1 VRRAE
6 SRPVWHGTAPEGWQA
21 KQRIPARRASK
32 AELEA
37 DLDVARRL
45 IRAGVPVFAA
55 PPAIGPDGRWNPTG
69 GTGGPKVCG
78 YWLPETWQKTVPTD
92 DWLDR

>member
-1 VRRAE
+1 VRRAD
-6 SRPVWHGTAPEGWQA
+6 SRPVRRGRAPEGRQA
-21 KQRIPARRASK
+21 KQRIPAGRASK

-55 PPAIGPDGRWNPTG
+55 RPAIGPDGRWNPTG
-69 GTGGPKVCG
+69 GTGGPNGCG
-78 YWLPETWQKTVPTD
+78 YWLPEAWQKTVPTD